1 MKLIHKS
8 LLFSAVICLI
18 VTSCIQ
24 FQDLT
29 VPKKVQVKTS
39 AEYNFTIIDFE
50 KDFQDILSVNALKES
65 MGLDAD
71 NAPYELYDYN
81 PGGNQKVQ
89 SFLVRM
95 PIQEIPIDMASY
107 MSSID
112 IGKNLD
118 SMSFE
123 QDIAIPEINLNFSQK
138 IDLAD
143 INKMVIPMVTIG
155 GKTGDGNQTV
165 SFDNFES
172 VEVLNGVLQV
182 QTAATGK
189 VDLYTGPGL
198 TKEDCSASNKIA
210 SGTISGGKVSFD
222 LAGKT
227 LYGKGHTFINFVDDN
242 SNNDFIGAFTD
253 DSTKFKK
260 VTGLTVKNEHDVLEE
275 QDIPMDSITFDAPGE
290 GSPVVSCS
298 FKTGSSMTLSV
309 KTPGWTNV
317 TIVKDFKLEGGLEG
331 NFTGNEEDISLDLG
345 GKTYKNQD
353 ITITPELK
361 IKFEDTT
368 IDFTQKPEISLKTN
382 VTGLDS
388 VISKLPEGLK
398 TEFDTSI
405 PLPEM
410 ATKILKEII
419 WKNGSGIKV
428 EYTNTL
434 PAGNNMSMTASSVF
448 IGLSSINRTIETTGK
463 TEKKNAEFLSDSSNK
478 VTITEETK
486 VDFTASIELPNYDN
500 VNNTIEIVNVVPG
513 ESYKISMNIQPVF
526 DWDSMKID
534 LSSLGDS
541 TKIEGKLSMD
551 INPAS
556 LLSALDDALQ
566 LQDEDKIAGKIKPK
580 ALDIKLFCER
590 PDLAVFN
597 DISFKGKIEIGATSD
612 GGENISNAQY
622 VLGSVSE
629 EAIMDLNGE
638 PVLKKDAN
646 GTIISDIS
654 KAPCL
659 DFDLAHTMNSLGDGE
674 SIALK
679 YGLALSGTNGED
691 EITIVQDDLKNAH
704 STSMKVVAY
713 FVLPVS
719 LECSED
725 IKIDLLKIG
734 GMEYKPGDPDLLG
747 RTDNPKFS
755 DESFDKYLSIIES
768 VGINYAPSKIPLIGS
783 QPDFAAII
791 IDLDGNE
798 TDDYFTEQTIPLSGG
813 IYSEKPID
821 ILEHYVR
828 PKVVLNLKAG
838 EISLPREMAFKSRVD
853 LKIKTNGEPIEF
865 ALGGE

>member
-18 VTSCIQ
+18 LTSCIQ

-155 GKTGDGNQTV
+155 GRTGDGNQTV

-382 VTGLDS
+382 VTGFDS

-410 ATKILKEII
+410 ATKILKNVT
-419 WKNGSGIKV
+419 WKAGSGIKI

-434 PAGNNMSMTASSVF
+434 PAGNNITMKASSAF
-448 IGLSSINRTIETTGK
+448 IELSEVSNTIESTGAM
-463 TEKKNAEFLSDSSNK
+463 EKKSADFLTNTDTDSPISNTS
-478 VTITEETK
+478 V
-486 VDFTASIELPNYDN
+486 VDFKAAITLPNYDN
-500 VNNTIEIVNVVPG
+500 VKKTIEIVNVVPG
-513 ESYKISMNIQPVF
+513 DTYKISMKIQPVF
-526 DWDSMKID
+526 DWESITLD

-541 TKIEGKLSMD
+541 TNVNGKISMD

-566 LQDEDKIAGKIKPK
+566 LPDDEKIAGKIKPK
-580 ALDIKLFCER
+580 ALDIKLFCEK
-590 PDLAVFN
+590 PSLSIFDS
-597 DISFKGKIEIGATSD
+597 ISFKGKIILGRTTDGGATFIPDS
-612 GGENISNAQY
+612 EQY
-622 VLGSVSE
+622 ILGTVSE
-629 EAIMDLNGE
+629 KKEMPMNGE
-638 PVLKKDAN
+638 PLLNKDSN
-646 GTIISDIS
+646 GTIITDVSS
-654 KAPCL
+654 SPCL
-659 DFDLAHTMNSLGDGE
+659 GFNLAETINVLGNGE
-674 SIALK
+674 SVGLN
-679 YGLALSGTNGED
+679 YNLALAGTNGSSD
-691 EITIVQDDLKNAH
+691 IVINQDDLKNAT
-704 STSMKVVAY
+704 STSMKIVAY
-713 FVLPVS
+713 FILPLS
-719 LECSED
+719 LNCED
-725 IKIDLLKIG
+725 DIAIDILKIA

-747 RTDNPKFS
+747 RTDNPKLE
-755 DESFDKYLSIIES
+755 DETLDKALAIIDS
-768 VGINYAPSKIPLIGS
+768 VGLNYVPSKIPLLGS
-783 QPDFAAII
+783 AKIK
-791 IDLDGNE
+791 IDLDGSD
-798 TDDYFTEQTIPLSGG
+798 THFDEQTIPLSGG
-813 IYSEKPID
+813 VYSEKPSD
-821 ILEHYVR
+821 ILNNYVR
-828 PKVVLNLKAG
+828 PKVLICLDRG
-838 EISLPREMAFKSRVD
+838 EISLPREMAFKTRLD
-853 LKIKTNGEPIEF
+853 LKIKTNGEPLEF